1 MRLAYGR
8 LAVIAV
14 AAALSTGAAAAQEGS
29 NACLM
34 TKDEFASASGSTVY
48 SDPEA
53 VAMGTGSVCTY
64 GRGGQIF
71 LFSGDA
77 AREELE
83 GIWAI
88 SGVGQNRTPV
98 PELGADAYAFF
109 VEPQNE
115 YQSPTAFVNF
125 GSGPHGVA
133 VSVTGEDGQ
142 SAEAALPKAVSVA
155 QAVAAKLP

>member
-14 AAALSTGAAAAQEGS
+14 AAALSTGAVAAQEGS

-71 LFSGDA
+71 LFSGAA

-88 SGVGQNRTPV
+88 SGVGQNRTP
-98 PELGADAYAFF
+98 GADAYAFF

-155 QAVAAKLP
+155 QAVAAKLQ